1 MSINTISAAAG
12 PQNAPQRQLIADNFD
27 TFLKLLTTQLRN
39 QNPLEPLDT
48 NQFTQ
53 QLVEFS
59 AVEQAVKSNDL
70 LSKIVSANTAN
81 ASSTAIG
88 YIGKVVE
95 AAGTLTSLKA
105 GNANWTYAMNQ
116 ESPEAS
122 VTIRNAS
129 GAIVFTELTQLESGT
144 NTYSW
149 DGTTSSGGTAPEGTY
164 SISINAKDENGDNIS
179 VSTSVTGTVTGVEF
193 DGAEPVL
200 IVGTAR
206 VTLSS
211 VKSVVAAQTS

>member
-1 MSINTISAAAG
+1 MSIDSIAATAG
-12 PQNAPQRQLIADNFD
+12 TQNAPQRQLIADNFD

-59 AVEQAVKSNDL
+59 AVEQAVRSNDL
-70 LSKIVSANTAN
+70 LGKLVAANAAN

-95 AAGTLTSLKA
+95 AAGALTTLKS
-105 GNANWTYAMNQ
+105 GNANWTYSLNQ
-116 ESPEAS
+116 DSPEAT

-129 GAIVFTELTQLESGT
+129 GAIVFSELTQLDAGT
-144 NTYSW
+144 DTYSW
-149 DGTTSSGGTAPEGTY
+149 DGRTSSGGIAPEGTY
-164 SISINAKDENGDNIS
+164 SISIDAKNQDGGNIS
-179 VSTSVTGTVTGVEF
+179 VSTSVTGEVTGVEF

-200 IVGTAR
+200 LVGNAR
-206 VTLSS
+206 VNLSS
-211 VKSVVAAQTS
+211 VKSVVAAQGI

>member
-1 MSINTISAAAG
+1 MSIHSISATSG

-88 YIGKVVE
+88 YIGKVVD

-116 ESPEAS
+116 DSPEAT

-129 GAIVFTELTQLESGT
+129 GAIVFTELTQMEAGT
-144 NTYSW
+144 NTYNW

-164 SISINAKDENGDNIS
+164 SISIDAKDENGGNIS

-200 IVGTAR
+200 IIGTAR
-206 VTLSS
+206 VNLSS
-211 VKSVVAAQTS
+211 VKSVTVAQTS